1 MSFLVSVLLL
11 CQNGY
16 ANHILLRQSIE
27 ESRQLQVVVD
37 DVLGDRDGFD
47 TDPMHV
53 TTHVN
58 CMIWLQW
65 VVSRY
70 YAKITNSTQDID
82 MIQQDIMNEIRY
94 FQKPY
99 TYGNR
104 IHYVDR
110 WVFVQ
115 NNFFV
120 PNGSCPQSRTKN
132 ISLPLDNFF
141 QQKNWNGDIYLPEAR
156 HISFPYSSNEEFL
169 TCLSSPKLPDGYY
182 LVFPVA
188 NENYKTRWDIE
199 GDIGLVH
206 SMILE
211 KTADTQKLWHASIDM
226 GQVIDETPEGF
237 VHRIQSLIDGY
248 VIVDIHVPSYD

>member
-1 MSFLVSVLLL
+1 MSFLVSFLLL
-11 CQNGY
+11 CHD
-16 ANHILLRQSIE
+16 AHSDDDLFRQSIE
-27 ESRQLQVVVD
+27 DSRHFQVVVD
-37 DVLGDRDGFD
+37 DILGDLDGFD
-47 TDPMHV
+47 RDPMQV

-58 CMIWLQW
+58 CMVWLQW
-65 VVSRY
+65 VLSRY
-70 YAKITNSTQDID
+70 YAYLENKPETLDTR
-82 MIQQDIMNEIRY
+82 QQEKLNEIRY

-110 WVFVQ
+110 WIFVDA
-115 NNFFV
+115 NYLAS
-120 PNGSCPQSRTKN
+120 NGTCPKSRIKN
-132 ISLPLDNFF
+132 VSLPLDDFF
-141 QQKNWNGDIYLPEAR
+141 HQKGWNGDFFSPQAR

-169 TCLSSPKLPDGYY
+169 KCVQSSQMPDGYY

-188 NENYKTRWDIE
+188 NEAYKKRWDIE

-211 KTADTQKLWHASIDM
+211 KTPQHQKLWHASIDM

-237 VHRIQSLIDGY
+237 VNRIQHLIDGY
-248 VIVDIHVPSYD
+248 VIVDIYNPYMP